1 MFNQENYELWQQRIK
16 EQKASGL
23 TIPVWCQQ
31 NQLSPHA
38 YDYWRK
44 IINDQLLKTKEQ
56 TPSFVEVPKNNP
68 SNSYSSSIVLIWK
81 EVKIELSNSQD
92 ILMVADLIHALQ
104 TTC

>member
-1 MFNQENYELWQQRIK
+1 MVNQENYELWQQRIK

-23 TIPVWCQQ
+23 TILVWCQQ

-44 IINDQLLKTKEQ
+44 IINEQLKTKEE
-56 TPSFVEVPKNNP
+56 TPSFVEVPKNN
-68 SNSYSSSIVLIWK
+68 SINTSSSSIVLTWK
-81 EVKIELSNSQD
+81 ELKIELSSRQD
-92 ILMVADLIHALQ
+92 ILMVVDLIHALQ